1 MESQKISST
10 PAPQQPE
17 QKSETSGNVVTKKK
31 TPYVPPT
38 PINTTMTQPPPVPQ
52 KPVVESPSA
61 TQQVKKHP
69 FPLPYNPL
77 APTTAASSTATPV
90 GDADGSSEV
99 DDASLF
105 DTNHAVRGNGFGGGA
120 NELADSYFDD
130 TTMNDDSYCDTTTA
144 GLDSIYYD
152 DQSSYATDIYNT
164 NASNGGGG
172 GVISSAQSV
181 STSTDASTNYQ
192 DLIGNLPQDESND
205 GDKKTA
211 TTNAAAGK
219 SKSKNSNNTAT
230 NITSKSPYQNYV
242 SNNNDD
248 DEDTST
254 GVGEEEYNGLLDFHQ
269 SGFDATAIS
278 AITSMTIGSADSQEN
293 PPNSTT
299 TTGTTATNDASSG
312 AGVPSAHGTSI
323 SQHEYPDEAP
333 EPNSSSGMR
342 FDELYR
348 LKGVLGTG
356 AFSTVREGF
365 HKNSHHVSFAVKCIN
380 RKKLSEEDEA
390 ALLDEVSILK
400 EMNHAHIIRI
410 FDFFVEPSTYYLV
423 MERMRGGE
431 LFDRIVTKAYYN
443 EKEARDTCKIV
454 LEAVSYCHENHVA
467 HRDLKPENLLLL
479 SDVDDSAVKIADFGF
494 AKKVYEPNSLTT
506 QCGTPGYVAPEI
518 LEGTAYDERADM
530 WSVGVI
536 LYILLGGYP
545 PFIESTQRDLF
556 RKIRKGDYEFHE
568 EYWGTV
574 SSEAKELISSLLTV
588 DRTVRLTADEALE
601 NAWILGDDAK
611 LAQRDLGDN
620 LNKLRNFNGK
630 RKFRAAVSTV
640 MAVNKLN
647 LVGKEFFSHYGKNL
661 AATTTDSSGEF
672 NL

>member
-1 MESQKISST
+1 MD
-10 PAPQQPE
+10 
-17 QKSETSGNVVTKKK
+17 
-31 TPYVPPT
+31 
-38 PINTTMTQPPPVPQ
+38 
-52 KPVVESPSA
+52 SPKR
-61 TQQVKKHP
+61 QHP
-69 FPLPYNPL
+69 LPRPYNPSDDIL
-77 APTTAASSTATPV
+77 PIEELVGGGDDNQGVVSGDGSFSLFTTD
-90 GDADGSSEV
+90 GDA
-99 DDASLF
+99 
-105 DTNHAVRGNGFGGGA
+105 TQ
-120 NELADSYFDD
+120 
-130 TTMNDDSYCDTTTA
+130 M
-144 GLDSIYYD
+144 LD
-152 DQSSYATDIYNT
+152 
-164 NASNGGGG
+164 
-172 GVISSAQSV
+172 
-181 STSTDASTNYQ
+181 
-192 DLIGNLPQDESND
+192 NLPDERDLNDLDD
-205 GDKKTA
+205 GD
-211 TTNAAAGK
+211 
-219 SKSKNSNNTAT
+219 
-230 NITSKSPYQNYV
+230 Q
-242 SNNNDD
+242 
-248 DEDTST
+248 EFH
-254 GVGEEEYNGLLDFHQ
+254 GLLDLHQ
-269 SGFDATAIS
+269 SGFDPTAIS
-278 AITSMTIGSADSQEN
+278 VITSMSTEPQNEIAEQ
-293 PPNSTT
+293 PPPPPES
-299 TTGTTATNDASSG
+299 
-312 AGVPSAHGTSI
+312 HC
-323 SQHEYPDEAP
+323 QYPIDP
-333 EPNSSSGMR
+333 LEPNSSSGMR

-365 HKNSHHVSFAVKCIN
+365 HRSSNTVSFAVKCIN

-400 EMNHAHIIRI
+400 EMKHENIIRL
-410 FDFFVEPSTYYLV
+410 FDFFEEPSTYYLV

-431 LFDRIVTKAYYN
+431 LFDRIVAKAYYN

-454 LEAVSYCHENHVA
+454 LEAVCYCHENHVA

-479 SDVDDSAVKIADFGF
+479 SDMDDSAVKIADFGF

-518 LEGTAYDERADM
+518 LEGTAYDQRADM

-640 MAVNKLN
+640 LAVNKLN
-647 LVGKEFFSHYGKNL
+647 LVGKEFFSHYTGSKEVIGGVL
-661 AATTTDSSGEF
+661 SDEDT
-672 NL
+672 